1 MNSYGM
7 DRDRKGY
14 NSVGIHLYRLDI
26 VVLTT
31 MDPYE
36 LTADFMNSHQIDSDR
51 VE

>member
-7 DRDRKGY
+7 GS
-14 NSVGIHLYRLDI
+14 NSGGIYLYRLDT
-26 VVLTT
+26 VVSMT

-36 LTADFMNSHQIDSDR
+36 LTADFMNSHEIDSDR